1 MHLFFLVQHT
11 LGGECQAHVLH
22 GEAGLQVSPVPTLF
36 LHQGS
41 LRSPRPPPGQTQPWP
56 RHLEAPAPMVSF
68 QLLSLAA
75 PSALA
80 VGTSGVASTATELE
94 QPGARVPQLG
104 NHFKQI
110 LDEPTILNSSGC
122 RIRI

>member
-1 MHLFFLVQHT
+1 
-11 LGGECQAHVLH
+11 
-22 GEAGLQVSPVPTLF
+22 
-36 LHQGS
+36 
-41 LRSPRPPPGQTQPWP
+41 
-56 RHLEAPAPMVSF
+56 MVSF

-110 LDEPTILNSSGC
+110 LDEPTIRQFEDTKEAAREGDRCNIPIAYGGQDGGGEED
-122 RIRI
+122 